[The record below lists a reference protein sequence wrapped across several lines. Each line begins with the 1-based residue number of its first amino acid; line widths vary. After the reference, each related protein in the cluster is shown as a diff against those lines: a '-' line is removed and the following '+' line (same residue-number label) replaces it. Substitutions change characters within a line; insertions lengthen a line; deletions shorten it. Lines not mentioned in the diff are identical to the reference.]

1 MTLTVPEA
9 VPARARPEPPLA
21 GAYRRLTDAH
31 PALRVRLAPLP
42 SGADWVTAGEL
53 TRDPEAVRAAIAFD
67 AEAGERDHGTP
78 LRPDVAAGFCFHRW
92 MWPAALAFTLPWFLE
107 RRVPRLPVGRVA
119 FHRARGELTVD
130 PVELVG
136 LPGDPLAAE
145 GLLRTVPD
153 EAALRAELLDALAEH
168 MEPMVAT
175 FRPWVRRG
183 PRTLW
188 GTATDDVVEGLWFVA
203 GQLGEEERAVAEL
216 TALLPGGGP
225 APYVGGASFR
235 ATDGIRTRTRATC
248 CLFYTVDPNGL
259 CFTCPRQQ
267 ER

>member
-1 MTLTVPEA
+1 MTLTAAEAAPVP
-9 VPARARPEPPLA
+9 ARPEPPLA
-21 GAYRRLTDAH
+21 GTYRRLTAAH
-31 PALRVRLAPLP
+31 PALRVRLAPPP
-42 SGADWVTAGEL
+42 SGDGWARAGDL
-53 TRDPEAVRAAIAFD
+53 AADPEAVRAAIAFD
-67 AEAGERDHGTP
+67 AEAGERDHGTA

-92 MWPAALAFTLPWFLE
+92 VWPVALAVTLPWFLE

-136 LPGDPLAAE
+136 LPGDPLAAG

-153 EAALRAELLDALAEH
+153 EAALRAELLDAVHEH
-168 MEPMVAT
+168 VAPMVAA

-188 GTATDDVVEGLWFVA
+188 GTATDDVVEGLWFLA

-225 APYVGGASFR
+225 APFVGGAAFR
-235 ATDGIRTRTRATC
+235 PGDGIRTRTRSTC
-248 CLFYTVDPNGL
+248 CLFYTVSPNEL